1 MKAYFWFLG
10 GDEVGVWPSDVEVVF
25 ALDGSDLE
33 VAAAVEEGDVAVDRR
48 HRNLLTVW
56 RNVWTSNRVSHLSR
70 F

>member
-1 MKAYFWFLG
+1 M
-10 GDEVGVWPSDVEVVF
+10 EVVF

-56 RNVWTSNRVSHLSR
+56 RNVFASN
-70 F
+70 